1 LKLLLNL
8 QAPKIKTM
16 RKNILAG
23 NWKMNCDLSQTQGL
37 ITDLKTGLVKDFNCE
52 LMIAPSHP
60 FLYNAFNSTCD
71 TVIEVAAQNVCE
83 AQNGAYTGEI
93 SVDMLASIGIKTVI
107 IGHSERRDTYGETD
121 ELLAAKTKT
130 ALGKGMRVIFCCGEH
145 LEQRKAGNHFD
156 AVTAQIQKGLFDLT
170 AKQMEDV
177 VVAYEPVWAIGTGET
192 ASPEQAQE
200 MHAHLRSF
208 IETKFGKE
216 TANNTSILYG
226 GSVKPA
232 NAAEIFAKPDVD
244 GGLVGGASL
253 DAQSFL
259 DIANAF

>member
-1 LKLLLNL
+1 
-8 QAPKIKTM
+8 M
-16 RKNILAG
+16 RKNIVAG
-23 NWKMNCDLSQTQGL
+23 NWKMNCDLAQTQAL
-37 ITDLKTGLVKDFNCE
+37 ITELKKGLVNDVNCE

-71 TVIEVAAQNVCE
+71 TVIEVVAQNVCE
-83 AQNGAYTGEI
+83 ADSGAYTGEI
-93 SVDMLASIGIKTVI
+93 SVPMLQSIGIKTVI

-121 ELLAAKTKT
+121 QLIAAKTK
-130 ALGKGMRVIFCCGEH
+130 ASLEKGLRVIFCCGEH
-145 LEQRKAGNHFD
+145 LEERKAGNHFKTV
-156 AVTAQIQKGLFDLT
+156 ANQIELGLFDLT
-170 AKQMEDV
+170 AAQMENV

-253 DAQSFL
+253 DGQSFL

>member
-1 LKLLLNL
+1 
-8 QAPKIKTM
+8 M
-16 RKNILAG
+16 RKNIVAG
-23 NWKMNCDLSQTQGL
+23 NWKMNCDLPQT
-37 ITDLKTGLVKDFNCE
+37 TDLINDLKKGLLKDVNCE

-60 FLYNAFNSTCD
+60 FLYHAFNSTTD
-71 TVIEVAAQNVCE
+71 TVIEVVAQNVCE
-83 AQNGAYTGEI
+83 ALNGAYTGEV
-93 SVDMLASIGIKTVI
+93 SVDMLDSIGIKTVI
-107 IGHSERRDTYGETD
+107 IGHSERRDIYGETD
-121 ELLAAKTKT
+121 ELIAAKTIT
-130 ALGKGMRVIFCCGEH
+130 ALEKGMRVIFCCGEH
-145 LEQRKAGNHFD
+145 LEQRKAGNHFET
-156 AVTAQIQKGLFDLT
+156 VTQQIEKGLFGLT
-170 AKQMEDV
+170 SKQMEKV

-208 IETKFGKE
+208 IESKFGKE

>member
-1 LKLLLNL
+1 
-8 QAPKIKTM
+8 M
-16 RKNILAG
+16 RKNIVAG
-23 NWKMNCDLSQTQGL
+23 NWKMNCDLSQTQRL
-37 ITDLKTGLVKDFNCE
+37 ISDLKTGLVKEFNCE

-60 FLYNAFNSTCD
+60 FLYNAFNSTLD
-71 TVIEVAAQNVCE
+71 TVIEVVSQNVCE
-83 AQNGAYTGEI
+83 AEKGAYTGEI
-93 SVDMLASIGIKTVI
+93 SVDMLQSIGIQTVI

-121 ELLAAKTKT
+121 ELLAAKTK
-130 ALGKGMRVIFCCGEH
+130 AAIDKGMKVIFCCGEH
-145 LEQRKAGNHFD
+145 LEERKAGNHFD
-156 AVTAQIQKGLFDLT
+156 TVTAQIEKGLFDLT
-170 AKQMEDV
+170 AKEMENV
-177 VVAYEPVWAIGTGET
+177 IVAYEPVWAIGTGET

-208 IETKFGKE
+208 IESKFGKE
-216 TANNTSILYG
+216 TASNTSILYG

>member
-1 LKLLLNL
+1 
-8 QAPKIKTM
+8 M
-16 RKNILAG
+16 RKNIVAG
-23 NWKMNCDLSQTQGL
+23 NWKMNCDLSQTQRL
-37 ITDLKTGLVKDFNCE
+37 ISDLKTGLVKEFNCE

-60 FLYNAFNSTCD
+60 FLYNAFNSTLD
-71 TVIEVAAQNVCE
+71 TVIEVVSQNVCE
-83 AQNGAYTGEI
+83 AEKGAYTGEI
-93 SVDMLASIGIKTVI
+93 SVDMLQSIGIQTVI

-121 ELLAAKTKT
+121 ELLAAKTK
-130 ALGKGMRVIFCCGEH
+130 AAIDKGMKVIFCCGEH
-145 LEQRKAGNHFD
+145 LEERKAGNHFD
-156 AVTAQIQKGLFDLT
+156 TVTAQIEKGLFDLT
-170 AKQMEDV
+170 AKEMENV
-177 VVAYEPVWAIGTGET
+177 IVAYEPVWAIGTGET

-200 MHAHLRSF
+200 MHAHLRFF
-208 IETKFGKE
+208 IESKFGKE
-216 TANNTSILYG
+216 TASNTSILYG

>member
-1 LKLLLNL
+1 
-8 QAPKIKTM
+8 M
-16 RKNILAG
+16 RKNIVAG
-23 NWKMNCDLSQTQGL
+23 NWKMNCDLPQT
-37 ITDLKTGLVKDFNCE
+37 TDLINELKKGLVKDVNCE
-52 LMIAPSHP
+52 LMIAPSTP
-60 FLYNAFNSTCD
+60 FLYHAFNSTTD
-71 TVIEVAAQNVCE
+71 TVIEVVAQNVCE
-83 AQNGAYTGEI
+83 APNGAYTGEV
-93 SVDMLASIGIKTVI
+93 SVDMLDSIGIKTVI
-107 IGHSERRDTYGETD
+107 IGHSERRDIYGETD
-121 ELLAAKTKT
+121 ELIAAKTIT
-130 ALGKGMRVIFCCGEH
+130 ALEKGMRVIFCCGEH
-145 LEQRKAGNHFD
+145 LEQRKAGNHFET
-156 AVTAQIQKGLFDLT
+156 VTQQIEKGLFALT
-170 AKQMEDV
+170 SKQMEKV

-208 IETKFGKE
+208 IESKFGKE